1 MDKNGTQSEGLG
13 MIFWSAMTMM
23 VGFLIMIFAATL
35 RNYRSSTSY
44 GTALH
49 AHVPAG
55 IIFIVGIV
63 VALFGVFGIV
73 LSLMRRT
80 A

>member
-1 MDKNGTQSEGLG
+1 MDKNGVQSEGLG
-13 MIFWSAMTMM
+13 MVFWSAIAMT

-44 GTALH
+44 GNALH

-55 IIFIVGIV
+55 IIFIIGIV
-63 VALFGVFGIV
+63 VAILGVFGIV
-73 LSLMRRT
+73 LSLIRRSG
-80 A
+80 